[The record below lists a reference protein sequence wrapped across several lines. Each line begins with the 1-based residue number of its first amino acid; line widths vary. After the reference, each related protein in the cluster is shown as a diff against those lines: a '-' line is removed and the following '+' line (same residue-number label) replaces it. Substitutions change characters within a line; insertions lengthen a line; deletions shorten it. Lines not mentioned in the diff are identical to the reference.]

1 MVLRGVTGS
10 GKTYSIANVVASV
23 DRPTLVISPN
33 KTLAAQLF
41 SEFKAFFPT
50 NAVEY
55 FVSYYD
61 YYQPEAYIPQSDTYI
76 EKDALIN
83 DEIDRMRHSAT
94 KSLLERRDVLVV
106 ASVSCIYGIGEPDT
120 YQGLHLELGEGERI
134 DRDEII
140 RRLIAVQYERN
151 DYDFHRGTFRVRGDV
166 VEVFPANEESIAL
179 RIELFGDVIDAISRI
194 DPLRGAVL
202 ERIDRV
208 HIYPASH
215 YVTEAAQLERAFS
228 TIQEELGERLAF
240 LRQKNRL
247 LEAQRLEQRTLF
259 DIEMLRE
266 LGFCH
271 GIENYSRHLTG
282 HRPGEAP
289 PTLIDYLPK
298 DALIIIDESHVA
310 VPQIRGMYYGD
321 RSRKEALV
329 EYGFRLP
336 SAFDN
341 RPLTFDEFTRRTRQ
355 TIYVSATPS
364 AYELDLAADALAE
377 QVIRPTGLTDPKI
390 TVRPAKDQVDDLLAE
405 LRARADRNE
414 RVLVT
419 TLTKRMAE
427 DLTEYYQQL
436 GLRVRY
442 LHSDIDTLDRVAV
455 IRDLR
460 LGKFDGLIGINLL
473 REGLDIPE
481 VSLVAILDADKEGY
495 LRSATSLIQTS
506 GRAARNVNGQ
516 AIMYAGHL
524 TDSMA
529 APIQET
535 ERRRE
540 LQRAYNDAHGITPES
555 IKSSIR
561 ELLQT
566 VNELEA
572 LMLEANLVRR
582 HRPRYNIILRDDK
595 HYPFLKLTTNE
606 EFPRLVVARKVQHDG
621 ARYFGPFYPATAMR
635 ETLRLTRQL
644 FPLRTCSITIDGRLE
659 RPCIQYAIHRCNA
672 PCTGWETREGYA
684 ETVRHVQRFLEGK
697 DEDLALNLTKEM
709 EAAAAEEK
717 FERAAVLRDQMQSL
731 NKVLERQKIISTEE
745 VDQDVVGVVRQ
756 GNDACVELFFVR
768 RGRLVGQEAFFF
780 DKVAGWSDGEIL
792 SAFVRQFYA
801 KPVTPAP
808 AVLVSEETPECP
820 LIEEWLSGIAKRR
833 VQILA
838 PQRGGKREFVAMAE
852 ANAAIALQNHLLSRG
867 NRQQL
872 VQEELTRALSLPG
885 QPNRIEGY
893 DVYT

>member
-1 MVLRGVTGS
+1 MFRLSSEYSPSGDQPQAIAALTNFVREGRRHMVLRGVTGS
-10 GKTYSIANVVASV
+10 GKTYSIANVVANV

-41 SEFKAFFPT
+41 SEFRAFFPS

-94 KSLLERRDVLVV
+94 KSLLERRDVIVV

-120 YQGLHLELGEGERI
+120 YQGLHLELSEGDRI

-179 RIELFGDVIDAISRI
+179 RIELFGDVVDAISRI

-202 ERIDRV
+202 ERVDRV

-215 YVTEAAQLERAFS
+215 YVTEANQLARAFE
-228 TIQEELGERLAF
+228 TIQEELADRLAF
-240 LRQKNRL
+240 LRQRNRL

-266 LGFCH
+266 LGYCH

-298 DALIIIDESHVA
+298 DALVVIDESHVA
-310 VPQIRGMYYGD
+310 VPQVRGMYYGD

-341 RPLTFDEFTRRTRQ
+341 RPLTFDEFTRLTGQ
-355 TIYVSATPS
+355 TIYVSATPGP
-364 AYELDLAADALAE
+364 YELDLAAATLAE
-377 QVIRPTGLTDPKI
+377 QVIRPTGLMDPRI
-390 TVRPAKDQVDDLLAE
+390 TVRPAKDQVDDLLGEIRERAE
-405 LRARADRNE
+405 ADQRI
-414 RVLVT
+414 LVT
-419 TLTKRMAE
+419 TLTKKMSE
-427 DLTEYYQQL
+427 DLTDYLLEL
-436 GLRVRY
+436 GIRVRY
-442 LHSDIDTLDRVAV
+442 LHSDIDTLDRVAI

-495 LRSATSLIQTS
+495 LRSATSLIQTA
-506 GRAARNVNGQ
+506 GRAARNVNGEV
-516 AIMYAGHL
+516 IMYADHV
-524 TDSMA
+524 TASMA
-529 APIQET
+529 ATLGET

-566 VNELEA
+566 IYERDYYTVPVEEPAAETFESPAALQSRILELEA
-572 LMLEANLVRR
+572 RMKEAAKRLDFEQAAE
-582 HRPRYNIILRDDK
+582 LRDR
-595 HYPFLKLTTNE
+595 LKSL
-606 EFPRLVVARKVQHDG
+606 RK
-621 ARYFGPFYPATAMR
+621 
-635 ETLRLTRQL
+635 
-644 FPLRTCSITIDGRLE
+644 
-659 RPCIQYAIHRCNA
+659 
-672 PCTGWETREGYA
+672 
-684 ETVRHVQRFLEGK
+684 
-697 DEDLALNLTKEM
+697 
-709 EAAAAEEK
+709 
-717 FERAAVLRDQMQSL
+717 
-731 NKVLERQKIISTEE
+731 
-745 VDQDVVGVVRQ
+745 
-756 GNDACVELFFVR
+756 
-768 RGRLVGQEAFFF
+768 
-780 DKVAGWSDGEIL
+780 
-792 SAFVRQFYA
+792 
-801 KPVTPAP
+801 
-808 AVLVSEETPECP
+808 
-820 LIEEWLSGIAKRR
+820 
-833 VQILA
+833 
-838 PQRGGKREFVAMAE
+838 
-852 ANAAIALQNHLLSRG
+852 
-867 NRQQL
+867 QQL
-872 VQEELTRALSLPG
+872 K
-885 QPNRIEGY
+885 
-893 DVYT
+893 

>member
-1 MVLRGVTGS
+1 VFRLSSEYSPSGDQPQAIAALTTFVREGRRHMVLRGVTGS
-10 GKTYSIANVVASV
+10 GKTYSIANVVANV

-41 SEFKAFFPT
+41 SEFRAFFPS

-94 KSLLERRDVLVV
+94 KSLLERRDVIVV

-120 YQGLHLELGEGERI
+120 YQGLHLELSEGDQI

-140 RRLIAVQYERN
+140 RRLVAVQYERN

-166 VEVFPANEESIAL
+166 VEVFPANEDSIAL
-179 RIELFGDVIDAISRI
+179 RIELFGDVVDAISRI

-202 ERIDRV
+202 ERVDRV

-215 YVTEAAQLERAFS
+215 YVTEANQLARAFE
-228 TIQEELGERLAF
+228 TIQEELADRLAF
-240 LRQKNRL
+240 LRQRNRL

-266 LGFCH
+266 LGYCH

-298 DALIIIDESHVA
+298 DALVVIDESHVA
-310 VPQIRGMYYGD
+310 VPQVRGMYYGD

-341 RPLTFDEFTRRTRQ
+341 RPLTFDEFTRLTGQ

-364 AYELDLAADALAE
+364 PYELDLAAATLAE
-377 QVIRPTGLTDPKI
+377 QVIRPTGLMDPRI
-390 TVRPAKDQVDDLLAE
+390 TVRPAKDQVDDLLGE
-405 LRARADRNE
+405 LRARAERDE

-442 LHSDIDTLDRVAV
+442 LHSDIDTLDRVAI

-495 LRSATSLIQTS
+495 LRSATSLIQTA
-506 GRAARNVNGQ
+506 GRAARNVNGEV
-516 AIMYAGHL
+516 IMYADQV
-524 TDSMA
+524 TASMA
-529 APIQET
+529 ATLRET

-566 VNELEA
+566 IYERDYYTVPVAEPAAETFQSPAALQSRILELETR
-572 LMLEANLVRR
+572 MKEAAKRLDFEQAAE
-582 HRPRYNIILRDDK
+582 LRDR
-595 HYPFLKLTTNE
+595 LKSL
-606 EFPRLVVARKVQHDG
+606 RK
-621 ARYFGPFYPATAMR
+621 
-635 ETLRLTRQL
+635 
-644 FPLRTCSITIDGRLE
+644 
-659 RPCIQYAIHRCNA
+659 
-672 PCTGWETREGYA
+672 
-684 ETVRHVQRFLEGK
+684 
-697 DEDLALNLTKEM
+697 
-709 EAAAAEEK
+709 
-717 FERAAVLRDQMQSL
+717 
-731 NKVLERQKIISTEE
+731 
-745 VDQDVVGVVRQ
+745 
-756 GNDACVELFFVR
+756 
-768 RGRLVGQEAFFF
+768 
-780 DKVAGWSDGEIL
+780 
-792 SAFVRQFYA
+792 
-801 KPVTPAP
+801 
-808 AVLVSEETPECP
+808 
-820 LIEEWLSGIAKRR
+820 
-833 VQILA
+833 
-838 PQRGGKREFVAMAE
+838 
-852 ANAAIALQNHLLSRG
+852 
-867 NRQQL
+867 QQL
-872 VQEELTRALSLPG
+872 K
-885 QPNRIEGY
+885 
-893 DVYT
+893 